1 MITRKEYEEMVINIK
16 AKRYQLEILINE
28 SQNFIKENI
37 TDDSKEMECV
47 ARGKEI
53 GEYQKLDA
61 EYKDI
66 LFDLYYRYNS
76 QFAKPF

>member
-1 MITRKEYEEMVINIK
+1 MITRKEYEEMVISIK
-16 AKRYQLEILINE
+16 AKRYQLETLISE
-28 SQNFIKENI
+28 AQNFIRENI
-37 TDDSKEMECV
+37 SDDNKEMECI
-47 ARGKEI
+47 AKGKEI

-66 LFDLYYRYNS
+66 LFDLHYRYNI